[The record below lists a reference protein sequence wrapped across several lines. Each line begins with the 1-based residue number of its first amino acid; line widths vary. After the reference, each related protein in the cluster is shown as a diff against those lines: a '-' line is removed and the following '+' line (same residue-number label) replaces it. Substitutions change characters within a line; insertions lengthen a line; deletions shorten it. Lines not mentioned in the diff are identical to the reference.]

1 MRTQW
6 TAPRDTAMGESFRP
20 GLHRGQGGPVRSR
33 GNLWEAGGAHNR
45 RVAGQN
51 PAPATN
57 VLDCR
62 REIDQYVS
70 LALTY
75 VEVRLHY
82 AYAESDR
89 VFA

>member
-1 MRTQW
+1 MVQRW
-6 TAPRDTAMGESFRP
+6 DGD
-20 GLHRGQGGPVRSR
+20 HR
-33 GNLWEAGGAHNR
+33 AHHPK
-45 RVAGQN
+45 VAGPN

>member
-1 MRTQW
+1 MSSPFGQVY
-6 TAPRDTAMGESFRP
+6 PESKWRQSCP
-20 GLHRGQGGPVRSR
+20 GAISWKPV
-33 GNLWEAGGAHNR
+33 AHHPK
-45 RVAGQN
+45 VAGPN